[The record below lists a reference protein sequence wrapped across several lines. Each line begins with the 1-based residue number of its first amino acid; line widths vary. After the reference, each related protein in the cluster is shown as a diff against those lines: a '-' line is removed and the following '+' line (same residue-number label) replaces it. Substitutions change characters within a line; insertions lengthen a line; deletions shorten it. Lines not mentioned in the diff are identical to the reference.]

1 MRRVAIVG
9 AGPAGLT
16 LAKLLASSPD
26 IQPVLFEAK
35 DRIGGKSETLYE
47 GGVLIEMGTC
57 YTTTAYKQLHK
68 WMQACGITLRA
79 MKRQLFDDG
88 TFEDYVNRGP
98 GAPTAIQGI
107 RYVLA
112 RNRLMKQLEERPNDP
127 SVLAEASMIAEDW
140 LDQQNLPKI
149 KLLFHRT
156 YVNLGYGFLDE
167 TTISQVMR
175 WTDFDLIW
183 SGLRKKLKMPV
194 EGWSEFWNRFA
205 ADLDIRLSSPVER
218 IDRSEDSV
226 SLTYKGTS
234 ESFDAVVCAIPLDDF
249 ANLTPPTENE
259 TFILNGTEWSGYTT
273 TLLSASN
280 WFTDVDTHSFSSG
293 LISGAQ
299 KGQLISARREG
310 YSSDLGGDLYIS
322 GQITGDLSAEE
333 LAETL
338 KSDVEAKGA
347 TFNGILHQRLWKY
360 HNHQKPEAILNGLL
374 SRMKHMQ
381 GEHSTFYTGTTF
393 SHEAVSHIVRHNLQ
407 LARDMQT
414 RLLTS

>member
-1 MRRVAIVG
+1 MHRIGIIG

-16 LAKLLASSPD
+16 LAKLLSAYPEFEV
-26 IQPVLFEAK
+26 VLFEAN
-35 DRIGGKSETLYE
+35 DRIGGKSESLYE

-57 YTTTAYKQLHK
+57 YTTTAYRQLHK
-68 WMQACGITLRA
+68 WMQECGINLRP

-88 TFEDYVNRGP
+88 TFEDYVKKGP
-98 GAPTAIQGI
+98 GAPTAVQGI

-112 RNRLMKQLEERPNDP
+112 RNRLMKKLRTRPSDP

-140 LDQQNLPKI
+140 LDMKNLPKI

-183 SGLRKKLKMPV
+183 SGLRKKLQMPV
-194 EGWSEFWNRFA
+194 EGWSEFWTRFA
-205 ADLDIRLSSPVER
+205 EGLDIRLSHRVETVER
-218 IDRSEDSV
+218 TATGAMIVANQKPER
-226 SLTYKGTS
+226 
-234 ESFDAVVCAIPLDDF
+234 FDAVVCAIPIDEF
-249 ANLTPPTENE
+249 AKLTTPTEDE
-259 TFILNGTEWSGYTT
+259 RSILEGTEWSGYTT
-273 TLLSASN
+273 TLVSASN
-280 WFTDVDTHSFSSG
+280 WFTDVDTYSYSPG
-293 LISGAQ
+293 LITGAE

-322 GQITGDLSAEE
+322 GQITGGLTAED

-338 KSDVEAKGA
+338 RSDIEAKGA
-347 TFNGILHQRLWKY
+347 TFNAILHQRLWKY
-360 HNHQKPEAILNGLL
+360 HNHQKPEAIRTGLL
-374 SRMKHMQ
+374 LRMKQMQ
-381 GEHSTFYTGTTF
+381 GRLSTFYTGTTF
-393 SHEAVSHIVRHNLQ
+393 SHEAVSHIVLHNLQ
-407 LARDMQT
+407 LARDMQA